1 MGYVVMSVYSINA
14 AVVWWKH
21 VSMYYDECKK
31 KVLLVHMINNV
42 FTKNV
47 RL

>member
-31 KVLLVHMINNV
+31 KSV
-42 FTKNV
+42 TSTYDK
-47 RL
+47 